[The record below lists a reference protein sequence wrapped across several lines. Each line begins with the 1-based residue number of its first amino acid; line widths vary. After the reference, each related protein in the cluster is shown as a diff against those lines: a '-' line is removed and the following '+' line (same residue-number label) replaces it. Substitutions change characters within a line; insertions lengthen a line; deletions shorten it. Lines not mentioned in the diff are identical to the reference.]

1 MPGHKGGSGAPRR
14 GIELFGTDLYA
25 IDVSEMGG
33 FDYLHGAT
41 SALVRAQ
48 ADAAEVFGA
57 DRTFYLVNGATAG
70 NLAALMATTTD
81 ESHVLVARGS
91 HRSVYAGLV
100 LSGAT
105 PRYLS
110 PIANTE
116 LDGLF
121 GIDPADIERELDA
134 DPSISAVHVTS
145 PSYYGFTIPLEAVLA
160 VTTARGVPLIVDE
173 AHGSHFV
180 FNPAFPR
187 PALSLGADLVVQS
200 PHKTLGSLT
209 QSSLLHLSGSRV
221 DADRVDQALQMLQS
235 SSPSA
240 LLLISLDLAIAESA
254 ANGLAAWGRALTY
267 ATTVRA
273 AISDTGGI
281 HVYGEEIKG
290 TPGIEEFDPTKL
302 VVDVSDLAMSGQA
315 SAAWLK
321 QHWRINPE
329 FSDLRRIVFS
339 ITPGDDDESVELL
352 IDALG
357 SLGDTEASTTSRAF
371 ASLWPR
377 ESPTLAV
384 TPREGF
390 AAPAETVALASA
402 LSRTVAEM
410 IVPYPPG
417 IPLLVPGE
425 LVTEGVIETM
435 RQLLAAGCRMVGMAD
450 PTGMSLRCLRE
461 YEDEDEDVS

>member
-1 MPGHKGGSGAPRR
+1 MPGHKGGSGAPRL
-14 GIELFGTDLYA
+14 GVELFGEGLYT

-48 ADAAEVFGA
+48 ADAAAIFGA

-70 NLAALMATTTD
+70 NLAALLATTSDD
-81 ESHVLVARGS
+81 ERVLVARGS

-100 LSGAT
+100 LSGAR

-110 PIANTE
+110 PVANPA

-121 GIDPADIERELDA
+121 GIDPAEVERELDA
-134 DPSISAVHVTS
+134 DPSIRAVHLTS

-160 VTTARGVPLIVDE
+160 VTTARDVPLIVDE

-180 FNPAFPR
+180 FNAAFPR

-209 QSSLLHLSGSRV
+209 QSSLLHLAGSRV
-221 DADRVDQALQMLQS
+221 NADRVDQALQMLQS

-240 LLLISLDLAIAESA
+240 LLLLSLDLAVAEAGARGRMAWERAIDHA
-254 ANGLAAWGRALTY
+254 AA
-267 ATTVRA
+267 VRA
-273 AISDTGGI
+273 ALFDVEGI
-281 HVYGEEIKG
+281 HVYDEEIRG
-290 TPGIEEFDPTKL
+290 TPGIDNFDPTKL
-302 VVDVSDLAMSGQA
+302 VVDVSRLAMSGQE

-321 QHWRINPE
+321 RHWRINPE

-339 ITPGDDDESVELL
+339 ITTGDDDESVELL
-352 IDALG
+352 IDALR
-357 SLGDTEASTTSRAF
+357 SLGRTEASTGPRALISR
-371 ASLWPR
+371 WPR
-377 ESPTLAV
+377 ESPALAV

-390 AAPAETVALASA
+390 AAPAEAVELDAAIGRVA
-402 LSRTVAEM
+402 AEM

-417 IPLLVPGE
+417 IPILVPGE
-425 LVTEGVIETM
+425 LLTAAVVATL
-435 RQLLAAGCRMVGMAD
+435 RQLLEAGCRMVGMAD
-450 PTGMSLRCLRE
+450 PSAASIRCLSG
-461 YEDEDEDVS
+461 DAGLAN

>member
-1 MPGHKGGSGAPRR
+1 MPGHKGGPGAPPR
-14 GIELFGTDLYA
+14 GVELFGAGLYA

-41 SALVRAQ
+41 SALLRAQ
-48 ADAAEVFGA
+48 ADAARIFGA
-57 DRTFYLVNGATAG
+57 ARTFYLVNGATSG
-70 NLAALMATTTD
+70 NLAALLATASD
-81 ESHVLVARGS
+81 HDRVLVARGS

-100 LSGAT
+100 LSGAR
-105 PRYLS
+105 PSYLA
-110 PIANTE
+110 PVANPA

-121 GIDPADIERELDA
+121 GIDLDDLERALEDE
-134 DPSISAVHVTS
+134 PSISAVHVTS
-145 PSYYGFTIPLEAVLA
+145 PSYYGFTIPLDDVRTLTA
-160 VTTARGVPLIVDE
+160 ARGIPLIVDE

-180 FNPAFPR
+180 FNAAFPR
-187 PALSLGADLVVQS
+187 PALGYGADLVVQS

-209 QSSLLHLSGSRV
+209 QSSLLHVAGTRV
-221 DADRVDQALQMLQS
+221 NVDRVDQALQMLQS

-240 LLLISLDLAIAESA
+240 LLLLSLDLAITEA
-254 ANGLAAWGRALTY
+254 ASSGQAAWGRAIAS

-273 AISDTGGI
+273 ALADATRLHI
-281 HVYGEEIKG
+281 YGDEIKDA
-290 TPGIEEFDPTKL
+290 PGIYDFDPTKL
-302 VVDVSDLAMSGQA
+302 VVDVSGLAMTGQE
-315 SAAWLK
+315 SATWLK

-339 ITPGDDDESVELL
+339 ITPGDDERSIELL

-357 SLGDTEASTTSRAF
+357 ALGHTARGSESQALISRWPQASPA
-371 ASLWPR
+371 
-377 ESPTLAV
+377 LAV

-390 AAPAETVALASA
+390 SSSAEPVALDSA
-402 LSRTVAEM
+402 IGRVTAEM

-425 LVTEGVIETM
+425 LLTEAVIETL

-450 PTGMSLRCLRE
+450 PSGSSIRCLPEESRL
-461 YEDEDEDVS
+461 D

>member
-14 GIELFGTDLYA
+14 GLELFGAGLYA

-48 ADAAEVFGA
+48 ADAAAVFGA

-70 NLAALMATTTD
+70 NLAALMATASD
-81 ESHVLVARGS
+81 GERVLVARGS

-100 LSGAT
+100 LSGAR
-105 PRYLS
+105 PSYLS

-121 GIDPADIERELDA
+121 GIDPADVERELDA
-134 DPSISAVHVTS
+134 DPLIRAVHVTS
-145 PSYYGFTIPLEAVLA
+145 PSYYGFTIPLGALAA
-160 VTTARGVPLIVDE
+160 VTSARDVPLIVDE

-180 FNPAFPR
+180 FNAAFPGS
-187 PALSLGADLVVQS
+187 ALSLGADLVVQS

-209 QSSLLHLSGSRV
+209 QSSLLHLAGSRV
-221 DADRVDQALQMLQS
+221 DGDRVDQALQMLQS

-240 LLLISLDLAIAESA
+240 LLLLSLDLAVAESFETGRSA
-254 ANGLAAWGRALTY
+254 WEKAIDYANS
-267 ATTVRA
+267 VRA
-273 AISDTGGI
+273 ALRDAEGV
-281 HVYGEEIKG
+281 HVLGEEIKA
-290 TPGIEEFDPTKL
+290 TPGIADFDPTKL
-302 VVDVSDLAMSGQA
+302 VVDVSRLAMSGQE

-321 QHWRINPE
+321 RHWRINPE

-339 ITPGDDDESVELL
+339 ITTGDDDESVELL
-352 IDALG
+352 ISALRA
-357 SLGDTEASTTSRAF
+357 LDRTEATDASQLL

-377 ESPTLAV
+377 QSPTLAL

-390 AAPAETVALASA
+390 AAPAETVNLDAALG
-402 LSRTVAEM
+402 RVTAEM

-417 IPLLVPGE
+417 IPILVPGE
-425 LVTEGVIETM
+425 LLTEAVIATL

-450 PTGMSLRCLRE
+450 PSAASIRC
-461 YEDEDEDVS
+461 VSQRAGRG

>member
-1 MPGHKGGSGAPRR
+1 MPGHKGGSGAPRL
-14 GIELFGTDLYA
+14 GVELFGPDLYA

-41 SALVRAQ
+41 SALLQAQ
-48 ADAAEVFGA
+48 SDAAALFGA
-57 DRTFYLVNGATAG
+57 KRTFYLVNGATAG

-81 ESHVLVARGS
+81 GSHVLIARGS

-100 LSGAT
+100 LSGAR
-105 PRYLS
+105 PRYLA
-110 PIANTE
+110 PVANAP

-121 GIDPADIERELDA
+121 GIDPSDVERALEE
-134 DPSISAVHVTS
+134 DPAIQAVHVTS
-145 PSYYGFTIPLEAVLA
+145 PSYYGFTIPLQAVRE
-160 VTTARGVPLIVDE
+160 VTAAHGVPLIVDE

-221 DADRVDQALQMLQS
+221 DSDRVDQALQMLQS

-240 LLLISLDLAIAESA
+240 LLLLSLDLAIAESQGS
-254 ANGLAAWGRALTY
+254 GLASWGRAIDY
-267 ATTVRA
+267 AGSVREA
-273 AISDTGGI
+273 LSDVRSL
-281 HVYGEEIKG
+281 HVYGNEIKHS
-290 TPGIEEFDPTKL
+290 PGIEDFDPTKL
-302 VVDVSDLAMSGQA
+302 VVDVSALAMSGQA
-315 SAAWLK
+315 AAAWLK
-321 QHWRINPE
+321 EHWRINPE

-339 ITPGDDDESVELL
+339 ITTGDDDESTQLL
-352 IDALG
+352 TDALRA
-357 SLGDTEASTTSRAF
+357 LGRTEASTASRAIV
-371 ASLWPR
+371 SHWPK
-377 ESPTLAV
+377 ESPAVTV

-390 AAPAETVALASA
+390 AAPATAVDLDQTLGRLA
-402 LSRTVAEM
+402 AEM

-417 IPLLVPGE
+417 IPILVPGE
-425 LVTEGVIETM
+425 LITDAVTKTL

-450 PTGMSLRCLRE
+450 PTGATVRCISDSRLT
-461 YEDEDEDVS
+461 